1 MNSEEPQKYVYTST
15 NLVGRKTLYSFSCT
29 FQDIANEI
37 QPDVPT
43 VVIVNFQE
51 KTLRK
56 LPDTVFT
63 LTIRESPSLES
74 IEAFPAQLETLIFG
88 EMPPSFFEGLPAYP
102 TSLTSLT
109 MESCELTEVP
119 PYPNSVSVL
128 DLTKNNITKLPTS
141 WSGDIRVLNVSL
153 NKIESFESYPTNLFE
168 GDFGFNKLR
177 QIPLIDTASAPIL
190 NFDDNPLTQP
200 FKTIYASYKIQKQSS
215 PWYSFL
221 NPLIPSPMHSQFKQQ
236 IANAWRQIYR
246 SRGRNL
252 ATVQALVGAR
262 KNNTITRTTN
272 TGETQNLPN
281 IASQIASFLTG
292 KKGYVSKQMAAL
304 KQTHNATQG
313 GKRKTRRGKKLNH
326 KRRSKS
332 YKRTQ

>member
-1 MNSEEPQKYVYTST
+1 MNSEEPPKNVYTQT
-15 NLVGRKTLYSFSCT
+15 YFGENKTLWAFSCT

-37 QPDVPT
+37 QPDVPR
-43 VVIVNFQE
+43 VVIVNFKE

-74 IEAFPAQLETLIFG
+74 IEAFPAELNTFILTK
-88 EMPPSFFEGLPAYP
+88 MPPTLLEGLPAYP

-141 WSGDIRVLNVSL
+141 WSGDIRVLNVSF
-153 NKIESFESYPTNLFE
+153 NKIESFESYPTNLHK
-168 GDFGFNKLR
+168 GDFGYNKLR
-177 QIPLIDTASAPIL
+177 EIPPITIATSPTLDFDGNPLI
-190 NFDDNPLTQP
+190 QP
-200 FKTIYASYKIQKQSS
+200 FKSIFYSYDNQKRSYWRLLDLETQNAIDSA
-215 PWYSFL
+215 
-221 NPLIPSPMHSQFKQQ
+221 FKQR
-236 IANAWRQIYR
+236 IGNAWRQIYR

-332 YKRTQ
+332 YKATQ

>member
-1 MNSEEPQKYVYTST
+1 MNSEEPPKNVYTST
-15 NLVGRKTLYSFSCT
+15 NLVGHKTLWALSCT

-74 IEAFPAQLETLIFG
+74 IEAFPAQLESLVFGKMPRTLL
-88 EMPPSFFEGLPAYP
+88 ESLPAYP

-119 PYPNSVSVL
+119 PYPASVSVL
-128 DLTKNNITKLPTS
+128 HLTKNNITKLPTS
-141 WSGDIRVLNVSL
+141 WSGDIRVLNVSF
-153 NKIESFESYPTNLFE
+153 NKIESFESYPTNLDK
-168 GDFGFNKLR
+168 GDFGYNKLR
-177 QIPLIDTASAPIL
+177 EIPPITIATSPTLDFDGNPLI
-190 NFDDNPLTQP
+190 QP
-200 FKTIYASYKIQKQSS
+200 FKSIFSSYDNQKRSYWWLLDLATRNAMDS
-215 PWYSFL
+215 A
-221 NPLIPSPMHSQFKQQ
+221 FKQR
-236 IANAWRQIYR
+236 IGNAWRQIYR